1 MQHFKDVELLKIQ
14 MEEKASFHKEFD
26 RLKQEL
32 QRNYEM
38 KAKALMDR
46 EKNALDQIQKQ
57 QEVQI
62 PFHSTWLHLTKQDQ
76 FSISKSVFF
85 FFPPF

>member
-1 MQHFKDVELLKIQ
+1 MQHFRDVELVKLQ

-26 RLKQEL
+26 RLKQDL
-32 QRNYEM
+32 QRSYEM

-62 PFHSTWLHLTKQDQ
+62 PFHSTWLHNTG
-76 FSISKSVFF
+76 
-85 FFPPF
+85 